1 LLKMISD
8 LLIWITSGDLVLMG
22 LIGGTIGAML
32 NLLGATPILFL
43 KSYPKILIEAGL
55 GFAAGV
61 MLAASFTSLILPG
74 IEYGGILA
82 VVAGIAIGAVTISF
96 IDYLMPHL
104 HFVKGKE
111 GRSSSRLKAIWLF
124 VFAITIHNM
133 PEGLAVGIGFG
144 SGDLVTGISL
154 MLAIGLQ
161 NIPEGLSVGFSLL
174 ATREYSRG
182 RAYTISVISGFVEPP
197 LALLGAYLTSIF
209 TNIIPYAMGFAAGAM
224 IYVVSDEIIP
234 ETHRSGEERTSTY
247 SLMIG
252 LIVML
257 ILDVALS

>member
-1 LLKMISD
+1 MISE
-8 LLIWITSGDLVLMG
+8 LLTWITGGNLVLMG
-22 LIGGTIGAML
+22 LIGGTVGATL
-32 NLLGATPILFL
+32 NILGATPTLFL
-43 KSYPKILIEAGL
+43 KSYPRMLIEAGL

-82 VVAGIAIGAVTISF
+82 VVIGIMIGAAAISS

-111 GRSSSRLKAIWLF
+111 GRISSKLKAIWLF
-124 VFAITIHNM
+124 VIAITIHNI

-174 ATREYSRG
+174 ATREYSRR
-182 RAYTISVISGFVEPP
+182 RAYAISVASGFVEPP
-197 LALLGAYLTSIF
+197 LALLGAYLTSILA
-209 TNIIPYAMGFAAGAM
+209 NIIPYAMGFAAGAM

-234 ETHRSGEERTSTY
+234 EIHRSGGERTSTY
-247 SLMIG
+247 SLIIG

-257 ILDVALS
+257 VLDIVLS

>member
-1 LLKMISD
+1 MISE
-8 LLIWITSGDLVLMG
+8 LLTWITGGNLVLMG
-22 LIGGTIGAML
+22 LIGGTVGAIL
-32 NLLGATPILFL
+32 NILGATPMLFL
-43 KSYPKILIEAGL
+43 KSYPRMLIEAGL

-82 VVAGIAIGAVTISF
+82 VVIGIMIGAAAISS

-111 GRSSSRLKAIWLF
+111 GRISSKLKAIWLF
-124 VFAITIHNM
+124 VIAITIHNI

-174 ATREYSRG
+174 ATREYSR
-182 RAYTISVISGFVEPP
+182 REAYAISVASGFVEPP
-197 LALLGAYLTSIF
+197 LALLGAYLTSILA
-209 TNIIPYAMGFAAGAM
+209 NIIPYAMGFAAGAM

-234 ETHRSGEERTSTY
+234 ETHRSGERASTY
-247 SLMIG
+247 SLIIG

-257 ILDVALS
+257 VLDIVLS

>member
-1 LLKMISD
+1 MISE
-8 LLIWITSGDLVLMG
+8 LLTWITGGNNVLMG
-22 LIGGTIGAML
+22 LIGGTIGAIL
-32 NLLGATPILFL
+32 NLLGATPTLFL
-43 KSYPKILIEAGL
+43 KSYPKVLIEAGL

-82 VVAGIAIGAVTISF
+82 VASGIMIGAVVISS

-111 GRSSSRLKAIWLF
+111 GRTSSKLKAIWLF
-124 VFAITIHNM
+124 VIAITIHNI

-144 SGDLVTGISL
+144 SGDLITGISI

-182 RAYTISVISGFVEPP
+182 RAYTISVASGFVEPP

-247 SLMIG
+247 SLIIG

-257 ILDVALS
+257 ILDIVLS